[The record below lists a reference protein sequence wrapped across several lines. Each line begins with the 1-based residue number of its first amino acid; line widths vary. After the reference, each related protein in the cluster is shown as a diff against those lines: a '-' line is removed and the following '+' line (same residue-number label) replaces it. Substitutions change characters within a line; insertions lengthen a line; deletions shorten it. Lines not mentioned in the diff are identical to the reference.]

1 MLNSSI
7 IVYLCILL
15 FSSVS
20 FKPVVVFFSLMWTIF
35 KVFIEFVTILLLFYV
50 WFFGYEACRILGPG
64 PGIAALKGEVLTT
77 GPPGKSLLQPL
88 DHLFPLSLWNASLSQ
103 EYSLSR
109 CLHLL
114 LSDGRF
120 LMISIC
126 TVYPFSCSILL
137 LSNFLCLYVSRMF
150 LVNRYTL
157 VLFIF
162 SQSDNHWV
170 PWLFS
175 PFCSYWCVCVCV
187 CVC

>member
-1 MLNSSI
+1 MLRVYFLGVVMLILTCGSNFYCSYIFHVLGTYSFCLVVLSTAQRKVLNSSI

-88 DHLFPLSLWNASLSQ
+88 DHLFPLSL
-103 EYSLSR
+103 
-109 CLHLL
+109 
-114 LSDGRF
+114 
-120 LMISIC
+120 
-126 TVYPFSCSILL
+126 
-137 LSNFLCLYVSRMF
+137 
-150 LVNRYTL
+150 
-157 VLFIF
+157 
-162 SQSDNHWV
+162 
-170 PWLFS
+170 
-175 PFCSYWCVCVCV
+175 
-187 CVC
+187 